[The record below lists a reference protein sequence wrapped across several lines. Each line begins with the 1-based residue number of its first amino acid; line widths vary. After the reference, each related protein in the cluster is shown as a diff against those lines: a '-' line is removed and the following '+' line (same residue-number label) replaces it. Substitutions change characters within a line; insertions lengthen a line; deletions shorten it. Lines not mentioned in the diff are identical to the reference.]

1 MTELETAKLYTVS
14 GSLDR
19 PVEDLI
25 VGQTEVEIQFNPTS
39 LKVVLANTIGE
50 NERSGSRRA
59 AQFIDKS
66 SSTLTVELI
75 FDTTDQYFT
84 RKKSEESEETE
95 EVRVD
100 VRSKTRPIAQQF
112 MKPVDVGNKHVA
124 PKRCLFAWGTFA
136 FVGIMESFDETLEFF
151 SSKGTPLRATVSL
164 KLTESRFQ
172 FRSEAAKAAERDTP
186 TLGSGA
192 DSVADTNAG
201 AGKDEKDWR
210 ETAMY
215 NGVESPRLPGG
226 DSLSVPSA
234 SATAGLKASASL
246 GGGIAGGFSAGL
258 GAGASAGFGAGMS
271 VGGGISA
278 GISGGFSA
286 AAGISGGLSAGVGGS
301 LSAGIS
307 GGVNVGASV
316 ETGGSGGLSG
326 GLTTALELE
335 ATPPAFSF
343 GASAALGTSIPGAF
357 SADLNS
363 GGGISAGSIVSGA
376 VQLHAGAS
384 ASASAGTTFASSASG
399 SANARASIG
408 FD

>member
-19 PVEDLI
+19 PVNDLI
-25 VGQTEVEIQFNPTS
+25 AGQTEVEIQFNPTS
-39 LKVVLANTIGE
+39 LKVALANTIGE
-50 NERSGSRRA
+50 NERSGSSRA

-84 RKKSEESEETE
+84 RITSQDSEATE

-100 VRSKTRPIAQQF
+100 VRSKTRPIALEF
-112 MKPVDVGNKHVA
+112 MKPVDVGNEHVA

-151 SSKGTPLRATVSL
+151 SPEGTPLRATVSL

-192 DSVADTNAG
+192 DSVTDANSG
-201 AGKDEKDWR
+201 AGKKEKDWR

-258 GAGASAGFGAGMS
+258 GAGASAGFGAGLS
-271 VGGGISA
+271 VGG

-286 AAGISGGLSAGVGGS
+286 AAGISGGFSAGVGAS

-316 ETGGSGGLSG
+316 ETGVSGDLSG
-326 GLTTALELE
+326 ALTTALDV
-335 ATPPAFSF
+335 TPPAFSF

-357 SADLNS
+357 SADING

-376 VQLHAGAS
+376 VQLHAGTS
-384 ASASAGTTFASSASG
+384 ASASAGTTFAGSASG